1 MSRLVK
7 ANVEPGYHDVV
18 GRDNPYTTF
27 LRFGTLNL
35 AAGQEWRLST
45 ADEEVVAVVLT
56 GTVSVQ
62 VDGTAFDRLGGR
74 TSVFTELPT
83 SVYIPRDSEV
93 VFTGDSDVQLGL
105 CYAKAAE
112 RFEPFVIEPQDV
124 SVAERG
130 ADNWR
135 RTVRDILTT
144 NGEGRTSSIVVGET
158 INAPGNWS
166 SYPPHKHDGEF
177 APEEPNFEEIYFY
190 KIEPD
195 TGMAVQLHYTPDRS
209 IDDAH
214 IVRDGDTFVIERGYH
229 PLTVA
234 GGHSAYYL
242 WAMAGDSG
250 RVLNPYIEPEYRW
263 L

>member
-1 MSRLVK
+1 MSRLIK
-7 ANVEPGYHDVV
+7 ADHSPGHHDVV
-18 GRDNPYTTF
+18 PRQNPYTTF
-27 LRFGTLNL
+27 LRFSTLSL
-35 AAGQEWRLST
+35 AAGEEWTLDT
-45 ADEEVVAVVLT
+45 ADSEIVAVILT
-56 GTVSVQ
+56 GTVTVQ
-62 VDGTAFDRLGGR
+62 AGGTTFVDLGGR
-74 TSVFTELPT
+74 TSVFAELPT
-83 SVYIPRDSEV
+83 SVYLPRDTRV
-93 VFTGDSDVQLGL
+93 GFRAVSDVELGL
-105 CYAKAAE
+105 CSAKAE
-112 RFEPFVIEPQDV
+112 RRFEPFVISPDEV

-135 RTVRDILTT
+135 RTVRDILTS
-144 NGEGRTSSIVVGET
+144 NGEGRVDSIVVGET

-166 SYPPHKHDGEF
+166 SYPPHKHDGQF

-190 KIEPD
+190 KLDPPS
-195 TGMAVQLHYTPDRS
+195 GMAVQLHYTPDRS

-214 IVRDGDTFVIERGYH
+214 VVRDGDTFVIEKGYH

-250 RVLNPYIEPEYRW
+250 RVLNPYIDPDYRW